1 MSPVNTQVSRSE
13 SFFLAKL
20 AEQAERWDD
29 VVAQLK
35 AIITYSDAQLT
46 VEERNLLSIAYK
58 NITGTHRNS
67 WRTLELLEKHESVP
81 KDDFYESMLGQ
92 LLAKFRTLIAPLY
105 MGADARKAALP
116 NFEDSTKVL
125 ELFDSFKRL
134 DFPENDPSVDRLASG
149 DNKRKADEG
158 MDRDLQDP
166 TVERRSKRS
175 RVSQRG

>member
-1 MSPVNTQVSRSE
+1 VMAEVFDEAKRVVSRQIWIGGTTKIS
-13 SFFLAKL
+13 
-20 AEQAERWDD
+20 
-29 VVAQLK
+29 VALHQ
-35 AIITYSDAQLT
+35 I
-46 VEERNLLSIAYK
+46 
-58 NITGTHRNS
+58 
-67 WRTLELLEKHESVP
+67 WHESVP

-125 ELFDSFKRL
+125 ELFDSFKGL

-175 RVSQRG
+175 HASQRG

>member
-1 MSPVNTQVSRSE
+1 VMAEVFDEAERLVSRQIWIGGITKISVI
-13 SFFLAKL
+13 L
-20 AEQAERWDD
+20 QYTWNER
-29 VVAQLK
+29 
-35 AIITYSDAQLT
+35 
-46 VEERNLLSIAYK
+46 
-58 NITGTHRNS
+58 
-67 WRTLELLEKHESVP
+67 VP

-116 NFEDSTKVL
+116 NFADSTKVL
-125 ELFDSFKRL
+125 ELFDSFKGL
-134 DFPENDPSVDRLASG
+134 SFPENDPSVDRLASG

-158 MDRDLQDP
+158 MDRDLQDS